1 MRRLVELSSIHAE
14 ADQRGLTPAAIRDER
29 AEAASRKPGQLTRRE
44 FLAGS
49 AAAGTAVALGG
60 LRPAVARAATPARI
74 AIVGGGISGLSAA
87 LTLADAG
94 VASTV
99 FEASTQRVGGRMH
112 SDATP
117 FVDAKG
123 RWLDGQTSEW
133 CGELIDSGHKTILML
148 AQRFR
153 LATADLLGAQ
163 PNSSEDTYYFDGH
176 FYPADQADADF
187 QPIHQA
193 LQGDVQAAS
202 YPTTYLINT
211 PAGIA
216 LDQMSVYDWI
226 EDRVPGGHVSPMGQ
240 LLDGAYNIEY
250 GAETK
255 DQSALNLVYLLG
267 YGAKPGNFMIF
278 GKSDER
284 YHIVGGNERLPAA
297 IAASLPA
304 GSVKLDRRMQAI
316 VANADGSVT
325 LSFSTAA
332 GTISSQTFDRVILT
346 LPFAV
351 LRTLDYTRARF
362 DDLKIVA
369 INQLGAGRNDKLQ
382 LQFDRRIWNGT
393 GAWPGIGNGNSNA
406 DTGYQNTWDVT
417 RAQPGT
423 SGILVDYTGGNVAGS
438 FAPSTPYSDAASNSQ
453 VTKYARAFLRQ
464 IEPVYPGL
472 SARWNGKATLS
483 VPALDPNLNCSY
495 SYWKVGQYV
504 AFSGYEKV
512 RQGNILFA
520 GEHCSQ
526 DFQGFME
533 GGASEG
539 VRAAND
545 LLAEFKR
552 A

>member
-14 ADQRGLTPAAIRDER
+14 AEQRGLSPANIRDER
-29 AEAASRKPGQLTRRE
+29 AEDASRKPGSLTRRE

-49 AAAGTAVALGG
+49 AAAGTALALGG
-60 LRPAVARAATPARI
+60 LRPAVTRAATPARI

-87 LTLADAG
+87 LTLADAA

-99 FEASTQRVGGRMH
+99 FEASPLRVGGRMH
-112 SDATP
+112 SDATG

-123 RWLDGQTSEW
+123 RWIDGQTSEW

-163 PNSSEDTYYFDGH
+163 PNGSEDTYYFDGH

-216 LDQMSVYDWI
+216 LDQMSIYDWI

-278 GKSDER
+278 GKSNER
-284 YHIVGGNERLPAA
+284 YHIAGGNERLPAA

-304 GSVKLDRRMQAI
+304 ESVKLGWWMQAI
-316 VANADGSVT
+316 AVNSDGSVGLT
-325 LSFSTAA
+325 FATAA
-332 GTISSQTFDRVILT
+332 GTISQTFDRVILT

-351 LRTLDYTRARF
+351 LRKLDYTRARF

-417 RAQPGT
+417 RGQGGT

-438 FAPSTPYSDAASNSQ
+438 FNPSTPYSDAASNPQ
-453 VTKYARAFLRQ
+453 VTRYARTFLKQ

-472 SARWNGKATLS
+472 TARWNGKATLS

-526 DFQGFME
+526 DFQGYME

>member
-14 ADQRGLTPAAIRDER
+14 AEQRGLSPANIRDER
-29 AEAASRKPGQLTRRE
+29 AEDASRKPGSLTRRE

-49 AAAGTAVALGG
+49 AAAGTALALGG
-60 LRPAVARAATPARI
+60 LRPAVTRAATPARI

-99 FEASTQRVGGRMH
+99 FEASPLRVGGRMH
-112 SDATP
+112 SDATG

-123 RWLDGQTSEW
+123 RWIDGQTSEW

-163 PNSSEDTYYFDGH
+163 PNGSEDTYYFDGH

-216 LDQMSVYDWI
+216 LDQMSIYDWI

-278 GKSDER
+278 GKSNER
-284 YHIVGGNERLPAA
+284 YHIAGGNERLPAA

-304 GSVKLDRRMQAI
+304 ESVKLGWWMQAI
-316 VANADGSVT
+316 AVNSDGSVGLT
-325 LSFSTAA
+325 FATAA
-332 GTISSQTFDRVILT
+332 GTISQTFDRVILT

-351 LRTLDYTRARF
+351 LRKLDYTRARF

-417 RAQPGT
+417 RGQGGT

-438 FAPSTPYSDAASNSQ
+438 FNPSTPYSDAASNPQ
-453 VTKYARAFLRQ
+453 VTRYARTFLKQ

-472 SARWNGKATLS
+472 TARWNGKATLS

-526 DFQGFME
+526 DFQGYME

>member
-1 MRRLVELSSIHAE
+1 MRRLIELSSIHAE
-14 ADQRGLTPAAIRDER
+14 AEQRGLSPANIRDER
-29 AEAASRKPGQLTRRE
+29 AEDASRKPGSLTRRE

-49 AAAGTAVALGG
+49 AAAGTALALGG
-60 LRPAVARAATPARI
+60 LRPAVTRAATPARI

-99 FEASTQRVGGRMH
+99 FEASPLRVGGRMH
-112 SDATP
+112 SDATG

-123 RWLDGQTSEW
+123 RWIDGQTSEW

-163 PNSSEDTYYFDGH
+163 PNGSEDTYYFDGH

-216 LDQMSVYDWI
+216 LDQMSIYDWI

-278 GKSDER
+278 GKSNER
-284 YHIVGGNERLPAA
+284 YHIAGGNERLPAA

-304 GSVKLDRRMQAI
+304 ESVKLGWWMQAI
-316 VANADGSVT
+316 AVNSDGSVGLT
-325 LSFSTAA
+325 FATAA
-332 GTISSQTFDRVILT
+332 GTISQTFDRVILT

-351 LRTLDYTRARF
+351 LRKLDYTRARF

-417 RAQPGT
+417 RGQGGT

-438 FAPSTPYSDAASNSQ
+438 FNPSTPYSDAASNPQ
-453 VTKYARAFLRQ
+453 VTRYARTFLKQ

-472 SARWNGKATLS
+472 TARWNGKATLS

-526 DFQGFME
+526 DFQGYME